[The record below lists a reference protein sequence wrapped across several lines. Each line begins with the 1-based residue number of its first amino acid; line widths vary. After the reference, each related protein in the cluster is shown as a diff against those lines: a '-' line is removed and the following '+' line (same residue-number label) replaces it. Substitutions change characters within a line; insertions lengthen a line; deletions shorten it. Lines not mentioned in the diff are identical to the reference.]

1 MPDFRQNFKLPYPI
15 ICRIIEKIEGDD
27 AYKLANTCKFMQ
39 KMCHRQQIPNLP
51 PKILNSIL
59 RKLSPIEVFDFAQTS
74 KYMWNLTRDICK
86 RQVNVLSIDENA
98 YSEVYL
104 NENDQHLCLNINHKV
119 VEFTTDNST
128 VRPNLQF
135 EELLEMLKD
144 VEIMRIDIS
153 NLKFTPNIKNIALDW
168 NREKPIKIFA
178 FMRLPKNFSTA
189 ICIEFIEKFAAPDS
203 EFNLSF
209 ARPNRGFHERYHS
222 TIQNAIDKARADDR
236 SHKGLAGVTRWR
248 CEEQIY

>member
-1 MPDFRQNFKLPYPI
+1 
-15 ICRIIEKIEGDD
+15 
-27 AYKLANTCKFMQ
+27 
-39 KMCHRQQIPNLP
+39 
-51 PKILNSIL
+51 
-59 RKLSPIEVFDFAQTS
+59 
-74 KYMWNLTRDICK
+74 MWNLTRDICK

-98 YSEVYL
+98 HSEVFY
-104 NENDQHLCLNINHKV
+104 NENEQHLCLNINHTGFKALLKNLLVTDVLEIYSCNLFKPSLRKSLNISEFYFTKLDLISCDINKDDLKHFLHPLV
-119 VEFTTDNST
+119 VEFASDNST

-168 NREKPIKIFA
+168 KREKLIKSFA

-209 ARPNRGFHERYHS
+209 ARTNRGFHERYHS
-222 TIQNAIDKARADDR
+222 TIQNAIDKSITDDR